1 MSFLRVLNRFY
12 GIRDFPYLKLGI
24 RDLRAKSRRDSGLKL
39 CGRVR
44 MPEMTLGI
52 TGLHEILSRDYGI
65 EGLCRGPSF
74 LRNRSQI
81 MSQCGKQN
89 SLWRDAGGTAGW
101 APGDTAWRPQHGCS
115 AVNGG

>member
-1 MSFLRVLNRFY
+1 MFFQTLCSPRVLNRFY

-24 RDLRAKSRRDSGLKL
+24 RDLRAKSRRDSGLKV

-65 EGLCRGPSF
+65 EGPYSGPS
-74 LRNRSQI
+74 SPVPTP
-81 MSQCGKQN
+81 
-89 SLWRDAGGTAGW
+89 SLLD
-101 APGDTAWRPQHGCS
+101 P
-115 AVNGG
+115 V

>member
-1 MSFLRVLNRFY
+1 MLGSFISVFISSITSLLLERVLNRFY

-39 CGRVR
+39 SGRVR

-65 EGLCRGPSF
+65 EGPYTYWGPS
-74 LRNRSQI
+74 LEADKL
-81 MSQCGKQN
+81 GKPN
-89 SLWRDAGGTAGW
+89 NIHLSVFVT
-101 APGDTAWRPQHGCS
+101 
-115 AVNGG
+115 